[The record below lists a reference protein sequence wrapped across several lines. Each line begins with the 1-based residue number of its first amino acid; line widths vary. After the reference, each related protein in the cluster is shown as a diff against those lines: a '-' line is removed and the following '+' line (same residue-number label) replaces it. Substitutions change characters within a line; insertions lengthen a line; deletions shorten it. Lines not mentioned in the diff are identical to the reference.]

1 MYNEEDGD
9 KWVCNEIDVISDSFS
24 DDYSDVSDESK
35 KIDENNNVIIWEWLI
50 ICLILNKMV
59 ICKLDGIEE
68 EIRDF
73 KIVYFKDLNLED
85 IDFRDVVS
93 EILCEILKY
102 FEYGNVR
109 IVRGDMFFLL
119 CICCLLMLFL
129 FKIFLMNVLFI
140 LFSFVNL

>member
-109 IVRGDMFFLL
+109 IVRGN
-119 CICCLLMLFL
+119 LF
-129 FKIFLMNVLFI
+129 V
-140 LFSFVNL
+140 